1 VREISR
7 TPSNDMAYFI
17 LKRLCVTFLVIAV
30 TSVVAFLLVHLSG
43 DPAAAMAGEGATES
57 DIAAVRQLYGFDRPL
72 IVQYFDWIGRVLQG
86 EFGRSYYL
94 RMDVSDILAEHMPV
108 TATLGVLA
116 LSFAMLLSIPL
127 GVLAALNPNTL
138 IDRIALWLAVAG
150 QALPSFVFALGL
162 MYLFGVYFR
171 LLPISGGATWAHFI
185 MPAVALGYYATP
197 AIMRLTR
204 SGMMDVLQS
213 DHVRTARAYGLA
225 PWRVVIRHGLR
236 HAIIPVVSLA
246 AVQLGFM
253 LGGSIVIETI
263 FSLKGLGYLA
273 WESIQRADIE
283 VIQAILLVIATTYA
297 FLTLFADLLNAALDP
312 RIRMS

>member
-1 VREISR
+1 MTFFVI
-7 TPSNDMAYFI
+7 
-17 LKRLCVTFLVIAV
+17 KRLCVTFLVIAV
-30 TSVVAFLLVHLSG
+30 TSIVAFMLVHLSG
-43 DPAAAMAGEGATES
+43 DPAAAMAGEGATAS
-57 DIAAVRQLYGFDRPL
+57 DIAAVRQTYGFDRPL
-72 IVQYFDWIGRVLQG
+72 VVQYFDWIGRVLQG

-94 RMDVSDILAEHMPV
+94 RMDVADILAEHMPV

-116 LSFAMLLSIPL
+116 LSFALILSIPL
-127 GVLAALNPNTL
+127 GVIAALNPNTL
-138 IDRIALWLAVAG
+138 IDRFALWFAVAG

-162 MYLFGVYFR
+162 MYLFGVYLR
-171 LLPISGGATWAHFI
+171 WLPISGGTTWAHFI
-185 MPAVALGYYATP
+185 MPSIALGYYATP

-225 PWRVVIRHGLR
+225 PWRVVVRHGLR

-273 WESIQRADIE
+273 WESIHRADIE
-283 VIQAILLVIATTYA
+283 VIQAILLVIATAYA
-297 FLTLFADLLNAALDP
+297 VLTLLADLLNAALDP
-312 RIRMS
+312 RIRIS